1 MRAAQYSGEHRIVV
15 NEVEAPAPASG
26 EVQIRVAYTGICGT
40 DLHVLHGSMDARVD
54 VPQAIGHEMS
64 GTVES
69 VGADVTAFAA
79 GDKVTVMPLDWCG
92 ACPACKA
99 GNSHVCQNLN
109 FVGIDSP
116 GSLQELW
123 NVREDLVVPLPASLS
138 LEHAALVEPLAVAC
152 HDVSRSRLTEGET
165 AVIIGGGPIGQLIA
179 LVAAATGAVVYVIEP
194 NPERR
199 ALAQRLG
206 ARTIDPT
213 TSDAVAIIEE
223 ATGSAGAD
231 VVFEVAGVA
240 VTALTAVDY
249 AKVRGR
255 VVLVAIHPN
264 PVPINLHRVFWR
276 ELELI
281 GARVYVRADFER
293 AIELL
298 ASGAVPADELI
309 TSVVGLS
316 ETQSAFDQLSG
327 AAAMKILVNVQEG

>member
-15 NEVEAPAPASG
+15 NEVQAPAPASG

-69 VGADVTAFAA
+69 VGDGVTAFAA

-92 ACPACKA
+92 TCPACKA
-99 GNSHVCQNLN
+99 GNSHICQNLN

-165 AVIIGGGPIGQLIA
+165 AVVIGGGPIGQLIA
-179 LVAAATGAVVYVIEP
+179 LVAAATGATVYVIEP

-199 ALAQRLG
+199 ALAERLG

-276 ELELI
+276 ELELL

-298 ASGAVPADELI
+298 ASGAVPADDLI

>member
-69 VGADVTAFAA
+69 VGDGVTAFAA

-92 ACPACKA
+92 TCPACKA
-99 GNSHVCQNLN
+99 GNSHICQNLN

-152 HDVSRSRLTEGET
+152 HDVARSRLTEGET
-165 AVIIGGGPIGQLIA
+165 AVVIGGGPIGQLIA
-179 LVAAATGAVVYVIEP
+179 LVAAATGATVYVIEP

-199 ALAQRLG
+199 ALAERLG

-276 ELELI
+276 ELELL

-298 ASGAVPADELI
+298 ASGAVPADDLI

>member
-1 MRAAQYSGEHRIVV
+1 MRAAQYSGEHRIIV

-69 VGADVTAFAA
+69 VGEGVTAFAA

-92 ACPACKA
+92 TCPACKA
-99 GNSHVCQNLN
+99 GNSHICQNLN

-179 LVAAATGAVVYVIEP
+179 LVAAATGATVYVIEP

-199 ALAQRLG
+199 ALAERLG

-316 ETQSAFDQLSG
+316 ETQAAFDQLSG

>member
-69 VGADVTAFAA
+69 VGDGVTAFAA

-92 ACPACKA
+92 TCPACKA
-99 GNSHVCQNLN
+99 CNSHICQNLN

-165 AVIIGGGPIGQLIA
+165 AVVIGGGPIGQLIA
-179 LVAAATGAVVYVIEP
+179 LVAAATGATVYVIEP

-199 ALAQRLG
+199 ALAERLG

-276 ELELI
+276 ELELL

-298 ASGAVPADELI
+298 ASGAVPADDLI